1 MRSSSFA
8 MPPAPRGEL
17 RTYRR
22 SDGTTTFT
30 LRFRALGRRWNIRL
44 GTEEDGWTELRASKE
59 LAKQLALV
67 VAGVWKPPRRDDRRE
82 RPAEQTIHALATQWL
97 EGKELDL
104 RPNSVADLRWRLE
117 CHVLPFFAGFLPS
130 QVDDAAVA
138 DYKLHKRRE
147 RKQIETAISVG
158 REPRDTRNQTIRPL
172 SNESINKTLRTL
184 GEILD
189 YSHSRSGQPESNPI
203 RRRGVMLKVPKP
215 HRDFLEADDLV
226 ELMEVAGRLDGPRPE
241 STARAEVIKRLRD
254 VERRTWAEI
263 ADELEVAASTA
274 IYLYR
279 RPSPRQVVRPRRA
292 ILATLGCSGL
302 RAEELCNL
310 DWQDLDLARGVI
322 RVRDAKTSAGV
333 RVVYITPW
341 LRDEL
346 GTYRAALDGDVS
358 PRAPLFPTRTG
369 KRRTRHNLLQRV
381 VRPVLRRANEIR
393 EGQGRGPLPQIT
405 NHTFRRTYISLLF
418 AAGAEPPYVM
428 SQVGHEDAKTTLNI
442 YAQVL
447 RRRDRSKVSSAF
459 DKLVADAIP
468 SVATDTLFTDESPF
482 DPNRASTK

>member
-1 MRSSSFA
+1 M
-8 MPPAPRGEL
+8 
-17 RTYRR
+17 
-22 SDGTTTFT
+22 
-30 LRFRALGRRWNIRL
+30 
-44 GTEEDGWTELRASKE
+44 
-59 LAKQLALV
+59 
-67 VAGVWKPPRRDDRRE
+67 
-82 RPAEQTIHALATQWL
+82 
-97 EGKELDL
+97 
-104 RPNSVADLRWRLE
+104 
-117 CHVLPFFAGFLPS
+117 LPFFAGFLPS

-292 ILATLGCSGL
+292 ILATL
-302 RAEELCNL
+302 
-310 DWQDLDLARGVI
+310 DI
-322 RVRDAKTSAGV
+322 
-333 RVVYITPW
+333 
-341 LRDEL
+341 
-346 GTYRAALDGDVS
+346 
-358 PRAPLFPTRTG
+358 
-369 KRRTRHNLLQRV
+369 
-381 VRPVLRRANEIR
+381 
-393 EGQGRGPLPQIT
+393 
-405 NHTFRRTYISLLF
+405 
-418 AAGAEPPYVM
+418 EPPPRITAL
-428 SQVGHEDAKTTLNI
+428 EPA
-442 YAQVL
+442 
-447 RRRDRSKVSSAF
+447 
-459 DKLVADAIP
+459 
-468 SVATDTLFTDESPF
+468 
-482 DPNRASTK
+482 